1 VAAVPTIHTPEQG
14 VMSRGPQP
22 RVSGRVERW
31 APRPDTITQLFADCV
46 MCAVVIGALLFVPTW
61 LAGLI

>member
-1 VAAVPTIHTPEQG
+1 
-14 VMSRGPQP
+14 MSRGPQP

>member
-1 VAAVPTIHTPEQG
+1 
-14 VMSRGPQP
+14 MSRGPQP
-22 RVSGRVERW
+22 RVSGRVERG

-46 MCAVVIGALLFVPTW
+46 MCTVVIWALLFVPTW